1 MRLGLIADTHGR
13 LPSSVLDYFSGVELI
28 LHAGDIG
35 SLGVLDELAK
45 AAPVV
50 AVVGNM
56 DRPPLTASHPV
67 HRFVEA
73 EGITILLVHRP
84 PSLREVESMA
94 CQEAVQAVHVVVHG
108 HTHQRRLEDF
118 VRQPWGRRWPRRFT
132 LGSSADPWWQVGTG
146 GVPGSDGLSLHQ
158 QPAWAGKRRRP

>member
-13 LPSSVLDYFSGVELI
+13 LLSSALGHFSDVELI

-35 SLGVLDELAK
+35 SSEVLEELAK
-45 AAPVV
+45 VAPVV

-56 DRPPLTASHPV
+56 DRPPLTGRYPV

-84 PSLREVESMA
+84 PSLREVEAMA
-94 CQEAVQAVHVVVHG
+94 RQEGVQAVHVVVHG
-108 HTHQRRLEDF
+108 HTHQQRLE
-118 VRQPWGRRWPRRFT
+118 RRHRILFINPGAAGGP
-132 LGSSADPWWQVGTG
+132 GSSHSVGVLVLGGNSPQVEFWEVT
-146 GVPGSDGLSLHQ
+146 
-158 QPAWAGKRRRP
+158 A

>member
-108 HTHQRRLEDF
+108 HTHQRRLEERQGILF
-118 VRQPWGRRWPRRFT
+118 VNPGAAGGPGASHSVAVLI
-132 LGSSADPWWQVGTG
+132 LGGKSAQVEFREVT
-146 GVPGSDGLSLHQ
+146 
-158 QPAWAGKRRRP
+158 A